1 MEDKKYLESKRTI
14 FNLNDKNVDYYKH
27 NIGLLIFILIFIVLI
42 PYLLIK
48 YKYFTVL
55 SGYFP
60 NVDLIAT
67 CLGYHGGPNNSFI
80 WKHLYNPA
88 DSTYTGYLTS
98 NIINLFALLGL
109 TFTIAY
115 YTFVK
120 KNIYS
125 GWARAFVMLPLTY
138 FLPSNVM
145 IYYMNIIGIYLN
157 KFYSSKSTIHYLLV
171 LFFGL
176 LIALGFILTEALL
189 IEILTPSIVILLKK
203 FYKI

>member
-1 MEDKKYLESKRTI
+1 MW
-14 FNLNDKNVDYYKH
+14 
-27 NIGLLIFILIFIVLI
+27 IFIILI

-48 YKYFTVL
+48 YKYFTIL

-67 CLGYHGGPNNSFI
+67 CLGYHGGPNNSLI

-88 DSTYTGYLTS
+88 DSTYTGYISS
-98 NIINLFALLGL
+98 NIINFFALLGL

-125 GWARAFVMLPLTY
+125 GWARAFIMLPLTY
-138 FLPSNVM
+138 FIPSNII
-145 IYYMNIIGIYLN
+145 IYYMNIFGIYLN
-157 KFYSSKSTIHYLLV
+157 KYYSSKLRIHYLLV

-176 LIALGFILTEALL
+176 LIASGFIITEALI
-189 IEILTPSIVILLKK
+189 IELLVPSLVVLFKK

>member
-1 MEDKKYLESKRTI
+1 MGDEKYLENKRTI
-14 FNLNDKNVDYYKH
+14 FNLQDKGIDFYKH
-27 NIGLLIFILIFIVLI
+27 NIGLLIYILIFIILI

-48 YKYFTVL
+48 YKYFAIL
-55 SGYFP
+55 LGYFP

-88 DSTYTGYLTS
+88 DSTYTGYISS
-98 NIINLFALLGL
+98 NIINLFALLGV

-115 YTFVK
+115 YTFQK
-120 KNIYS
+120 KSIYS
-125 GWARAFVMLPLTY
+125 GWARAFIMLPLTY
-138 FLPSNVM
+138 FLPSNII
-145 IYYMNIIGIYLN
+145 IYYMNILGIYLN
-157 KFYSSKSTIHYLLV
+157 KFYSSKSIIHYLLV

-176 LIALGFILTEALL
+176 LIASGFILIESLL
-189 IEILTPSIVILLKK
+189 IEILAPYIVILFKK